1 MNKGAHSS
9 KRKQFDIKFKRDLI
23 EEFDKLQSKGKVNKS
38 LFSLNHGITTSTF
51 TTILLQREK
60 LCKATKKGIVG
71 NAKRLRVCPYQQL
84 NNAMMIWFKQL
95 SAMKCPVSG
104 PILQQKAK
112 QFADQIGIADFILQ
126 QDMSEHL
133 NSLYEA
139 ALHKVAEKPKQL
151 KISDMFRK

>member
-9 KRKQFDIKFKRDLI
+9 KRRQFDIKFKRDLI

-51 TTILLQREK
+51 
-60 LCKATKKGIVG
+60 
-71 NAKRLRVCPYQQL
+71 
-84 NNAMMIWFKQL
+84 
-95 SAMKCPVSG
+95 
-104 PILQQKAK
+104 
-112 QFADQIGIADFILQ
+112 
-126 QDMSEHL
+126 MSEHL

-139 ALHKVAEKPKQL
+139 ALLKVAEKPKQL

>member
-9 KRKQFDIKFKRDLI
+9 KRRQFDFKRDLI

-95 SAMKCPVSG
+95 SAMKCPVTG

-112 QFADQIGIADFILQ
+112 QFAQ
-126 QDMSEHL
+126 QP
-133 NSLYEA
+133 
-139 ALHKVAEKPKQL
+139 V
-151 KISDMFRK
+151 

>member
-9 KRKQFDIKFKRDLI
+9 KRRQFDIKFKRDLI

-60 LCKATKKGIVG
+60 LC
-71 NAKRLRVCPYQQL
+71 VCPYQQL

-112 QFADQIGIADFILQ
+112 QFADQMGIADFAARHVRTPQ
-126 QDMSEHL
+126 QP
-133 NSLYEA
+133 
-139 ALHKVAEKPKQL
+139 V
-151 KISDMFRK
+151 